1 MSSQKPPNGFAAPLR
16 QVPTAEDFRANS
28 EKEAT
33 SLTTPDN
40 QLKPISTLPTQRED
54 GKLIL
59 PEEYCGGK
67 LGFDFPSRKKW
78 AILSVIFLVQT
89 SMNFNASVYGNSIT
103 GMQEEFHISSQTS
116 KIGQAV
122 FLIAYGF
129 GSELW
134 APWSEEIGRF
144 PIMQASLFLVNVWQI
159 LCALAPDYN
168 TVIVARF
175 LGGLSSAGGSV
186 TLGMIADMWGVDN
199 QQYALNFM
207 VLSSCSGSAWGP
219 IFGAFIEKYLD
230 WRWVPWVQLM

>member
-1 MSSQKPPNGFAAPLR
+1 MMSRPDAFSTPLQ
-16 QVPTAEDFRANS
+16 QVPTEMEDRDNS
-28 EKEAT
+28 GKEASSEVT
-33 SLTTPDN
+33 SDN
-40 QLKPISTLPTQRED
+40 RLVPIETLQTGRED

-59 PEEYCGGK
+59 PEEYCDGK
-67 LGFDFPSRKKW
+67 LGFDYSICKKW
-78 AILSVIFLVQT
+78 RILTVIFLVQT
-89 SMNFNASVYGNSIT
+89 SMNFNASVYGNSIA
-103 GMQEEFHISSQTS
+103 GMQEEFHISSQQS

-134 APWSEEIGRF
+134 APWSEEIGRY
-144 PIMQASLFLVNVWQI
+144 PIMQLSLFFVNIWQI
-159 LCALAPDYN
+159 LCALAPNYN

-186 TLGMIADMWGVDN
+186 TLGMIADMWGADN